1 MMDMAIWAI
10 VNVHYGHTQ
19 CVPLYGHM
27 DFSFV
32 NGRRPPYDDG
42 PLAEVAYGCG
52 RIAMFA
58 QKAEVK
64 NHPLEGAR
72 LT

>member
-1 MMDMAIWAI
+1 MGNRQRALWT
-10 VNVHYGHTQ
+10 YGF
-19 CVPLYGHM
+19 G
-27 DFSFV
+27 FV
-32 NGRRPPYDDG
+32 MDG
-42 PLAEVAYGCG
+42 PHMMMAHVAEVAYGCG